1 MDTYILNTKRVSV
14 LWLLYVL
21 SNTWATFVFKFM
33 KKLIK
38 AEFKKALLIKK
49 AWIYRMILSVL
60 TAKYEKGK
68 EYLR

>member
-1 MDTYILNTKRVSV
+1 M
-14 LWLLYVL
+14 
-21 SNTWATFVFKFM
+21 FKFM